1 MTADFSSLCKSLAK
15 RYKNTQQFEDLVSEG
30 VVACYEV
37 LAQGKTEP
45 ADFVGAA
52 RRAMNDYTNIKS
64 KAMYIPSSSWTSR
77 AVSQSLAKDEELT
90 SIDGVSY
97 GTLLSLVQA
106 MTNTTESAGDDT
118 AFTVDHAELFEEKEY
133 YAYIMSV
140 VKKTLTPTER
150 KIIQLRYI
158 EDMTQDEVSDVFQTN
173 KMWVSRHE
181 RFALDKLRNK
191 LCNNS

>member
-1 MTADFSSLCKSLAK
+1 MTADFSTLCKSLAK

-45 ADFVGAA
+45 SDFVGAA
-52 RRAMNDYTNIKS
+52 RRAMNNYTNVKN
-64 KAMYIPSSSWTSR
+64 K
-77 AVSQSLAKDEELT
+77 AVSIPVSGNAYNVSHAMSLDK
-90 SIDGVSY
+90 GVETMEGMSD

-106 MTNTTESAGDDT
+106 MANTTESVGDDT
-118 AFTVDHAELFEEKEY
+118 AFTADHAELFEEKEY
-133 YAYIMSV
+133 QAYVMSV
-140 VKKTLTPTER
+140 VKKTLTSTES
-150 KIIQLRYI
+150 KVIQLRYV
-158 EDMTQDEVSDVFQTN
+158 EDMTQDEVSDVFQTS

-181 RFALDKLRNK
+181 RDALAKLRKK